1 VLSFLVRFFINLT
14 KRKSLNTRRKKL
26 QAVKNEMH
34 KTSGMLFEISLPS
47 VKSKMLACN
56 KRLSWSFSIWQVE
69 ISQKGMV
76 AFLWSWIKCQMT
88 VLYRLCL
95 ASGTFNKCKRTSAL
109 ISDWEGEKQKAGASP
124 DGACVVGWREMENVW
139 LLNSRKY
146 FYWRIWMGMV
156 LPGLG
161 GWGPSTVFNNINTKW
176 AQKKKSNKNINYFL
190 VLSYLLR
197 NT

>member
-1 VLSFLVRFFINLT
+1 MLSFLVRFFINLT

-95 ASGTFNKCKRTSAL
+95 ASGTFNKCKRTYL
-109 ISDWEGEKQKAGASP
+109 WLRRWEAKSRCFSWWCLRCGLKRDGECLAVEFQK
-124 DGACVVGWREMENVW
+124 VF
-139 LLNSRKY
+139 LLKDLNGHGVTRT
-146 FYWRIWMGMV
+146 RR
-156 LPGLG
+156 
-161 GWGPSTVFNNINTKW
+161 
-176 AQKKKSNKNINYFL
+176 
-190 VLSYLLR
+190 LR
-197 NT
+197 AKHCF